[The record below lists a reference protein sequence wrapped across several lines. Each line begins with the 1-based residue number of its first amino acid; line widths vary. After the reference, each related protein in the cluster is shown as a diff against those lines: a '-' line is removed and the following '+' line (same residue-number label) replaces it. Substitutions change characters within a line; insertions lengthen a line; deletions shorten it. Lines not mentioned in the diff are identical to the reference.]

1 MKKNHEETPR
11 EHLQAI
17 QSQGGKARWARLTP
31 EERSEVARKAVL
43 ARWAKRKASDAPP
56 ALDEESNIES
66 SGSSRT
72 YPSAI

>member
-1 MKKNHEETPR
+1 MKKNHEVTLR

-17 QSQGGKARWARLTP
+17 QSQGGKARWAGLTP

-43 ARWAKRKASDAPP
+43 ARWAKRKGSDAPP
-56 ALDEESNIES
+56 ALDEES

-72 YPSAI
+72 SPSAI